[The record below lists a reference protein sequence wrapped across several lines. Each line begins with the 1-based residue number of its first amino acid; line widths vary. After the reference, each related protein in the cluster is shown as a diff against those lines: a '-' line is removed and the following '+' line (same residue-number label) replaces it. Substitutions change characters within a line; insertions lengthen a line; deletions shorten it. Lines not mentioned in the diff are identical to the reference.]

1 MEEPFDLDEGEGI
14 SAGFGGGRQHADVSP
29 RAAALAPRP
38 VSGRYE
44 GEMTAPTGGRDLL
57 DLRVDIEE
65 RYPNSPVMK
74 RVSGDFFQ
82 VNRLNLPGSPPRVW
96 RVYRESWIL
105 PSPQLTWGQYSVE
118 IVGVVTFWNGIHPP
132 TKVRVR
138 IPWSSAGVIGPAE
151 VSFSPQGGVPSSY
164 SCAKRSDCFRNLNLE
179 VDVCRSVN
187 PAVGAAPLLPTY
199 DTGTHPNRPADLPR
213 RVLTIEEVYREAGVC
228 VTIRP
233 ENTIIDDSAPEFVSW
248 SDAEL
253 HHAMEDHFSQN
264 VGQWPKWELWGVL
277 AGQYDDARVGG
288 IMFDAAATFGGPGQA
303 PERQG
308 FAVFR
313 NHSWFN
319 DLPVGAPTND
329 AEAAALRKY
338 LYTWVH
344 EAGHAFNFLH
354 SWDKNRPDSLSWMNY
369 DWKYD
374 NRNGNGRFWQN
385 FRMRFDDEE
394 LLHIRHGNRPS
405 VIMGGDPWASGGHL
419 ESPPG
424 AEYLSAPPGA
434 MSHAEGDVPI
444 EFLIRSKEYFETM
457 EPVAI
462 ECRLR
467 NLFTDLSLN
476 LDTNLSPEY
485 GGTVFFIRRPNGRIV
500 EYSPVMCKVAQDKI
514 QTLQPL
520 REGDEQGPD
529 RYSENVFL
537 SYGRYGFYF
546 DEPGE
551 YIVRA
556 LYQGPGD
563 VLIPSN
569 LLRLRV
575 GTPLTKEED
584 RLAQDFFSYEVGM
597 SLYLRGS
604 QSPFLAKGMDVLT
617 EIAERDS
624 DQMRGARIAH
634 RVARGVARP
643 FFRTERDAGGT
654 ATLRKVYRGAPERAL
669 AMTKPALEVYR
680 RDHSRAMNIP
690 YGRLVQLRSD
700 LLSEVGRE
708 GEARREFDT
717 LRNDLAARGVNT
729 SVLRALDDEERSR
742 SEETPVL
749 RPSALKGQGAKTT
762 VKKGAAKKG
771 AAKKGAAKKGAAKKR

>member
-1 MEEPFDLDEGEGI
+1 MDESYAFNEREEMGTGL
-14 SAGFGGGRQHADVSP
+14 GGGRPHARARSLAAASSPQGADLLQAVSP
-29 RAAALAPRP
+29 RPI
-38 VSGRYE
+38 SGRYE

-57 DLRVDIEE
+57 DLRVDIDE
-65 RYPNSPVMK
+65 RYANSPVMN

-105 PSPQLTWGQYSVE
+105 NSPQVTWGQNSVE
-118 IVGVVTFWNGIHPP
+118 ITGTIRFWNGTHPP
-132 TKVRVR
+132 TAIRVH
-138 IPWSSAGVIGPAE
+138 IPWSASSMVGPAE
-151 VSFSPQGGVPSSY
+151 VSFSPQGGIPSSY
-164 SCAKRSDCFRNLNLE
+164 SCAKLSDCFRSLNLE
-179 VDVCRSVN
+179 VDVCSSVN
-187 PAVGAAPLLPTY
+187 PAAVGAPLLPSY
-199 DTGTHPNRPADLPR
+199 DVGAHPNRPADLPR
-213 RVLTIEEVYREAGVC
+213 RTLTISEVYREAGVC
-228 VTIRP
+228 VAIRP
-233 ENTIIDDSAPEFVSW
+233 QNTVIDDSAPQFVSW

-253 HHAMEDHFSQN
+253 HHAMEEHFSQI
-264 VGQWPKWELWGVL
+264 GDQWPRWEMWGVL
-277 AGQYDDARVGG
+277 AGQYDDSRVGG
-288 IMFDAAATFGGPGQA
+288 VMFDASATFGGPGQA

-313 NHSWFN
+313 NHEWFD
-319 DLPVGAPTND
+319 DLPAGTPTND
-329 AEAAALRKY
+329 DEAAALRKY

-374 NRNGNGRFWQN
+374 NRNGTDRFWRN

-394 LLHIRHGNRPS
+394 LIHVRHGNRPS
-405 VIMGGDPWASGGHL
+405 VIMGGDPWASGGHM

-424 AEYLSAPPGA
+424 AEYLESPPGA
-434 MSHAEGDVPI
+434 MSHAEGDVPV
-444 EFLIRSKEYFETM
+444 EFLLRSKEYFEFM

-467 NLFTDLSLN
+467 NLFTDLPLN

-485 GGTVFFIRRPNGRIV
+485 GGTVFFIRRPDGRIV
-500 EYSPVMCKVAQDKI
+500 EYAPVMCKVAQDRL

-520 REGDEQGPD
+520 REGDAPGPD
-529 RYSENVFL
+529 RFSENVFL
-537 SYGRYGFYF
+537 SYGRYGYYF
-546 DEPGE
+546 DEPGQ

-563 VLIPSN
+563 LLIPSN
-569 LLRLRV
+569 VLRLRV
-575 GTPLTKEED
+575 GTPLTKQED

-617 EIAERDS
+617 EITERDA

-634 RVARGVARP
+634 RVAPGIARP
-643 FFRTERDAGGT
+643 FFRAERDAPS
-654 ATLRKVYRGAPERAL
+654 AVTLRRAYGGDPEQAL

-680 RDHSRAMNIP
+680 RDESRAMNIP
-690 YGRLVQLRSD
+690 YGRLVRLRSK
-700 LLSEVGRE
+700 LLSQLGR
-708 GEARREFDT
+708 GDEARREFDT
-717 LRNDLAARGVNT
+717 LGENLAARGVNA
-729 SVLRALDDEERSR
+729 SVIQAFAEEGREMPASR
-742 SEETPVL
+742 PV
-749 RPSALKGQGAKTT
+749 SA
-762 VKKGAAKKG
+762 AAKKG
-771 AAKKGAAKKGAAKKR
+771 AAKKGAAKKSPVKKRR